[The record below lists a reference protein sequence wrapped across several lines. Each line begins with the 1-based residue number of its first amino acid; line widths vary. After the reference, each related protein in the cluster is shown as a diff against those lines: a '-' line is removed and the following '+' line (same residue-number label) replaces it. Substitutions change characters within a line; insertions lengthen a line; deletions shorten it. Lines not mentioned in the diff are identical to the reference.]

1 MIRAASLG
9 VPTSTP
15 QALSW
20 KDTCDR
26 GLGFAG
32 THDSIPLAVSIQTIL
47 LE

>member
-15 QALSW
+15 QALSYR
-20 KDTCDR
+20 DTYDS

-32 THDSIPLAVSIQTIL
+32 THDSMPLAVSIQTIL
-47 LE
+47 RG